1 MTAILGTEK
10 GREEVEGEKSTGRR
24 DRGGN
29 QNQNV
34 EGEGGFEEGED
45 DSVRQR

>member
-10 GREEVEGEKSTGRR
+10 GREEVEGEKSTERR

-34 EGEGGFEEGED
+34 EGEGFEESED
-45 DSVRQR
+45 DSDRQR